1 MVVCIAVIAKEN
13 YPLYIHSTPMENEQF
28 HYMVHTSV
36 DVADEKI
43 STLGKA
49 LVNQREP
56 YLSLLYPIEDY
67 KAYGYV
73 TNSKV
78 KFVIVVDSSNTALR
92 DNEICSMIW
101 KLHSFCTDMVCNP
114 FYNPGDRI
122 QSRAFDK
129 VVTSIMIQ
137 VC

>member
-1 MVVCIAVIAKEN
+1 
-13 YPLYIHSTPMENEQF
+13 
-28 HYMVHTSV
+28 MVHTSM
-36 DVADEKI
+36 DVADKTI
-43 STLGKA
+43 STRGKA
-49 LVNQREP
+49 LVKQREP
-56 YLSLLYPIEDY
+56 YLGLLYPIEDY

-78 KFVIVVDSSNTALR
+78 KFVMVVDSSNTALR
-92 DNEICSMIW
+92 DNEICSMIR

-114 FYNPGDRI
+114 FYNSGDRI